1 MKTGGAEVWAE
12 GWAGGGECMVEGV
25 VEESRGTRICFAEHG
40 VISIHSF
47 QQANRAGRGR
57 PV

>member
-1 MKTGGAEVWAE
+1 MKTGGAEGWAE

-47 QQANRAGRGR
+47 Q
-57 PV
+57 